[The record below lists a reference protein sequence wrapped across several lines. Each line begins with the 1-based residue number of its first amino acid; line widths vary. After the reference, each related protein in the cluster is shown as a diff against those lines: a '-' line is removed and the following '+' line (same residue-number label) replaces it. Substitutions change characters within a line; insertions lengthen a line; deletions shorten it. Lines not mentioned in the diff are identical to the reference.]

1 MKQAKNP
8 IKVNFEDGTIVVS
21 RPFAIRAADPVSP
34 EYRRLTNVQES
45 YPEYKIVVR
54 TIRKA
59 NNEHYKGL
67 TYSYMEYYIST
78 HENAEARMSEYNEMR
93 LRAECHSMKYGHIKK
108 WFLSAYP
115 QIDDFTP
122 EDFQKKCC
130 ENCSSSEQIGLI
142 AEGAVNEARAA

>member
-1 MKQAKNP
+1 MKQVKNP
-8 IKVNFEDGTIVVS
+8 IKVNFEECTIVVS
-21 RPFAIRAADPVSP
+21 RPFAIRAADPDSA
-34 EYRRLTNVQES
+34 EYRKLTDVQES
-45 YPEYKIVVR
+45 YPDYKIMIR

-67 TYSYMEYYIST
+67 TYSYMEYYITT
-78 HENAEARMSEYNEMR
+78 HEDAELRLKEYNEMR

-122 EDFQKKCC
+122 EDFKKKCSDNRSL
-130 ENCSSSEQIGLI
+130 EHFETI
-142 AEGAVNEARAA
+142 AEGANDEVRAA